1 MTLFDLDFKP
11 KVLVSDAAPAIK
23 NAFLEVF
30 GFDTTVRM
38 CWAHAIKNIKKKVEQ
53 TVDKKNRKDIMQ
65 DIYAL
70 HDASSQEIFNA
81 ASQAFIVKHASK
93 TSFIKYFE
101 QEWLIKNPNW
111 FLGGAATP
119 SPTTNNALEAF
130 NKSIKDHNTMRERF
144 PLSRFLTVASEMVT
158 HWSNDINENSFPE
171 THNIELKEWTK
182 GYCWAKQNVK
192 VDFNI

>member
-1 MTLFDLDFKP
+1 M
-11 KVLVSDAAPAIK
+11 SDAAPAIK